1 MEAQI
6 VLVLMTVLIERGVP
20 ALIAVLN
27 AWGVEDPTYADID
40 RLHEIVKRPETYFEP
55 RLGG

>member
-6 VLVLMTVLIERGVP
+6 ILVVLTVLIEKGIP

-27 AWGVEDPTYADID
+27 AWGVEDPTYEDID
-40 RLHEIVKRPETYFEP
+40 KLHEIVKRPETYFQEVSE
-55 RLGG
+55 